1 MNRGPQEACVFKPD
15 SVSEELFLRAVCG
28 DIPIMRFHKLDLNL
42 LVALDALLS
51 EQQVTRA
58 GERILLSQSA
68 MSGALG
74 RLRTHFGDELIMNL
88 KRKMVLTP
96 LAASLRKPV
105 RDTLLL
111 AQAVM
116 DTRPVFDPGIS
127 HRQFA
132 IVASDFVDEILL
144 ERSVQELATSAPQ
157 IVIELFNLIGG
168 KMVDDLDR
176 GDIDLLI
183 VAEHYASLEHP
194 REVLFRDTMVCVV
207 WSEHPTVGD
216 EITLAQY
223 LDLPHVAMNFGRAR
237 MQCIEGELLQ
247 GLGYRRKVAT
257 WTTSF
262 VALPRLVVGTNRIAT
277 VPLLLADRAARVMPV
292 KILKPP
298 INFPEIVEVMQ
309 WHQYRDKDPG
319 VVWLRSFL
327 HAAAARLRIEE
338 SVATDHSTRL

>member
-1 MNRGPQEACVFKPD
+1 
-15 SVSEELFLRAVCG
+15 
-28 DIPIMRFHKLDLNL
+28 MRFRKLDLNL

-74 RLRTHFGDELIMNL
+74 RLRTHFGDELIVKL
-88 KRKMVLTP
+88 KSKMVLTP
-96 LAASLRKPV
+96 LAESLRKPV

-116 DTRPVFDPGIS
+116 DTRPVFNPETS
-127 HRQFA
+127 NREFA
-132 IVASDFVDEILL
+132 IVASDFVDGILL
-144 ERSVQELATSAPQ
+144 EGVVQHLATSAPQ
-157 IVIELFNLIGG
+157 IVIELLDLIGR
-168 KMVDDLDR
+168 KMVEDLDR

-183 VAEHYASLEHP
+183 VAEHYASAEHP
-194 REVLFRDTMVCVV
+194 REVLFRDTMRCVV

-216 EITLAQY
+216 ELTLEQY

-237 MQCIEGELLQ
+237 MQTIEGDFLR

-262 VALPRLVVGTNRIAT
+262 VALPRLVIGTNRIAT
-277 VPLLLADRAARVMPV
+277 VPRMLAERVAKTMPIKVLLPPV
-292 KILKPP
+292 
-298 INFPEIVEVMQ
+298 NFPEIVEVMQ
-309 WHQYRDKDPG
+309 WHHCRDKDPG
-319 VVWLRSFL
+319 IAWLRSFL
-327 HAAAARLRIEE
+327 HAAAGHLGVDEPTASDKPVKALTGPSRRKLFLRT
-338 SVATDHSTRL
+338 AHPH